1 MMKTEQTHRRMS
13 PGHAPH
19 GWIAIPE
26 PRRLTPTA
34 AISGAWPTVSRA
46 VRPLLRTV
54 VLIVAALIVIGAV
67 AQAQGVVPIRDLVI
81 ENQTVPVRLVGY
93 GIVTGLPGTGD
104 QTSSGRNA
112 AHTVQSV
119 ANLLRRFDISVPPEL
134 LRTRNV
140 AAVLVTAEVSP
151 YLRAGGRFD
160 IQVASVGDARS
171 LRGGVLWMT
180 PLVAEAGGEPFATA
194 QGALVVDDNN
204 SGMRRRVMQ
213 VEASGR
219 ILSGGLVEVDLPRP
233 EANLGDRL
241 LLREP
246 DIGTASRIAAV
257 IDSVVGEGSARV
269 EDPGAIQLTLTD
281 SAGPGAMARI
291 LGLRVEPVRPG
302 RIVIDARQGTVVAGG
317 DLTVG
322 PGVVSVGGVTVSIGN
337 AAADTSTQTASGALL
352 IRAGSK
358 VQDLAAVL
366 AAVQTPAP
374 LIAQIFEAL
383 RQAGAITAEVIAR

>member
-1 MMKTEQTHRRMS
+1 MKSPYTHRRVS
-13 PGHAPH
+13 PGHAPR

-26 PRRLTPTA
+26 PKPGPVA
-34 AISGAWPTVSRA
+34 AISGAWPVVSRR
-46 VRPLLRTV
+46 VRPYARIAFIAGM
-54 VLIVAALIVIGAV
+54 VLAAYA
-67 AQAQGVVPIRDLVI
+67 ATASAQGVVPIRDLII
-81 ENQTVPVRLVGY
+81 ENQAAPVRLVGY

-104 QTSSGRNA
+104 MTMSGRGS

-119 ANLLRRFDISVPPEL
+119 ASLLRRFDVSVPPEL

-151 YLRAGGRFD
+151 WLRAGGRFD
-160 IQVASVGDARS
+160 VQVASVGDARS

-194 QGALVVDDNN
+194 QGALLVDDNN
-204 SGMRRRVMQ
+204 SGVRRRALQ

-219 ILSGGLVEVDLPRP
+219 ILSGGLVEGDLPRP
-233 EANLGDRL
+233 AAMVQNRL

-257 IDSVVGEGSARV
+257 IDSVVGEGSAQV
-269 EDPGAIQLTLTD
+269 EDPGSVALTLPDTG
-281 SAGPGAMARI
+281 GPATMAQI
-291 LGLRVEPVRPG
+291 ISLRVEPVRPG

-337 AAADTSTQTASGALL
+337 DAADTSTQTASGALL

-366 AAVQTPAP
+366 ATVRTPAP